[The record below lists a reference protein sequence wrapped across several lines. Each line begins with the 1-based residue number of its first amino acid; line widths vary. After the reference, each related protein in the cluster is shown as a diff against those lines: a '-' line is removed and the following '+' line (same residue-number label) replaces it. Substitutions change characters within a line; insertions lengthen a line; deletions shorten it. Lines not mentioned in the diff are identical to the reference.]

1 MRGSRVLA
9 VEASTIF
16 CLLPPLGLDASED
29 FSLRVAGG
37 SGLVGTVLHI
47 YCSFLIVMRV
57 AVVAVAAAASV
68 VVVAAAAAAA
78 VVVVVGVLRHRHRGH
93 RCRCFCA

>member
-9 VEASTIF
+9 VEASTIL

-37 SGLVGTVLHI
+37 SV
-47 YCSFLIVMRV
+47 
-57 AVVAVAAAASV
+57 
-68 VVVAAAAAAA
+68 
-78 VVVVVGVLRHRHRGH
+78 
-93 RCRCFCA
+93 